1 MFRNCCPVSTP
12 TNAARRNAS
21 NPTAVLNQIDG
32 TTSVLAFTPDRSRIY
47 TVGTGGHNAT
57 VSVIDTTTGAVAS
70 TISGFKNPQSL
81 AVSPDGTRD

>member
-1 MFRNCCPVSTP
+1 
-12 TNAARRNAS
+12 
-21 NPTAVLNQIDG
+21 
-32 TTSVLAFTPDRSRIY
+32 LAFTPDRSRIY
-47 TVGTGGHNAT
+47 TVGTGGLNAT